1 MNKMMIVLA
10 ALVSFNAYAS
20 GPADC
25 IYAKNIDLAF
35 EKNVLA
41 AMRDAKVKGATLEDI
56 QQTSNDYHDPEYN
69 VTVGGKT
76 YHVTCDDSGDGQCG
90 CEVAN

>member
-1 MNKMMIVLA
+1 MKSIMIVLA
-10 ALVSFNAYAS
+10 ALASFSAYAAPS
-20 GPADC
+20 DC
-25 IYAKNIDLAF
+25 IYSKNPDLAY
-35 EKNVLA
+35 ERNVLA

-69 VTVGGKT
+69 VTVDGKT